1 MKVRRI
7 INIAALVVGLGA
19 IAIPMGAAADETS
32 TALAGPHTTWA
43 RGSDVPDVPVAP
55 GPQGL

>member
-1 MKVRRI
+1 MKTRRI
-7 INIAALVVGLGA
+7 INIAVLVVGLGA
-19 IAIPMGAAADETS
+19 IAIPNGAAADVTFAAMA
-32 TALAGPHTTWA
+32 TPHTTWA

>member
-1 MKVRRI
+1 MKARGI
-7 INIAALVVGLGA
+7 ITIAALVAGLGA
-19 IAIPMGAAADETS
+19 SAIPMSKAADMTS
-32 TALAGPHTTWA
+32 AAMSAPHTTCA

>member
-1 MKVRRI
+1 MKTRRI
-7 INIAALVVGLGA
+7 IKLAALVIGLGT
-19 IAIPMGAAADETS
+19 IATPMGAAADQTS
-32 TALAGPHTTWA
+32 AALATPHTTWA

>member
-1 MKVRRI
+1 MKAGRI
-7 INIAALVVGLGA
+7 ISLTALILG
-19 IAIPMGAAADETS
+19 IGTVAIPMSEAVDQTAAAMAT
-32 TALAGPHTTWA
+32 PHTTWA